1 MRTLATYC
9 GDAYVDFQ
17 WSSPRLIDILRELP
31 GQHTTEPVPRIHDN
45 PHEQPPEA
53 ELLQQAQARRLRFV
67 RFCMLAVAGFAMLQQ
82 AYDFLAFDFHLKVF
96 YIFGVRTIF
105 VLVTLYL
112 TWLLGTEE
120 SESKWDHGILA
131 FWLGVSAIG
140 ALYPFLHPVNDTIHF
155 YFEMALVFLMYT
167 LLPAHRFARRIPAMV
182 LTAGC
187 MFLLY
192 DAAPFLPTWYVTF
205 LALGFLLSNLLG
217 LWVAK
222 RLRGVTEDLKILE
235 PMQAYDS
242 DRPATW
248 HGGEDQEW
256 AGIDQELA
264 NFQLRSEGQPE

>member
-1 MRTLATYC
+1 M
-9 GDAYVDFQ
+9 
-17 WSSPRLIDILRELP
+17 PR
-31 GQHTTEPVPRIHDN
+31 HHD
-45 PHEQPPEA
+45 PQQEQPPEE
-53 ELLQQAQARRLRFV
+53 ELLQQAQSRRLRFV

-82 AYDFLAFDFHLKVF
+82 AYDFLAFDFQLKVF

-192 DAAPFLPTWYVTF
+192 EASPFLPNWYVIF

-235 PMQAYDS
+235 PTQAYDS

-248 HGGEDQEW
+248 ESGEDQEW
-256 AGIDQELA
+256 STIDQELA
-264 NFQLRSEGQPE
+264 AYQLQSKGQPE